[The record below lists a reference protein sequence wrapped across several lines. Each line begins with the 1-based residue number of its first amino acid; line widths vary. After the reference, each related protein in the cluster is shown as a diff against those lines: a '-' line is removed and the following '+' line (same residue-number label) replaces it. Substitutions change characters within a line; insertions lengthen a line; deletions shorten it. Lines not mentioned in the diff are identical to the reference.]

1 MGAKESIVLGL
12 LLTAISCFITISSA
26 AKDDFQQDMK
36 IQCSFTRYPNL
47 CIQTLT
53 GLASGNQKL
62 DFASALVNM
71 TIRES
76 EIPESAPADDEKSSS
91 NLISPQTSQL
101 AQMTI
106 DYCHELM
113 KMSLKRLNQALEA
126 LQKSPKRHKPDIQT
140 WISAAITFQ
149 QSCKDEINDHTE
161 SNPLMEKISRKIDH
175 LSELSSNSLA
185 LANRIPGN
193 LETRK
198 MTTSRRLH
206 VQNFPEWVSAS
217 DRKLLQSTAIK
228 ANAVVAKDGSGD
240 YKTVSEAVQ
249 AAGGGRFVIYVK
261 AGTYN
266 EKVHVNKDGITLIG
280 DGKYS
285 TVISA
290 SSNVAGG
297 SSLKGSATFTINGDG
312 FIARDIGFENTA
324 GPNGHQAVALNIAS
338 DRSVLFR
345 CSIVGYQD
353 TVYAHTLRQ
362 FYRECDI
369 YGTVDYIFGNAVAV
383 FQSCTLTFRR
393 PRNGGAFNTIL
404 ANGRT
409 DPGQNTGFSVQNCK
423 ITVGSDFAP
432 VKNSYKS
439 YLGRPW
445 KAYSRAVVMQTSIDG
460 EIDARGWVEWEGA
473 GGSTYKTLYFAEYA
487 NTGPGSSTSG
497 RVNWPGF
504 HVIGTPDASKF
515 TVANFIGGNSWL
527 PATGVDFTSG
537 L

>member
-1 MGAKESIVLGL
+1 MVTQKGIVFGL
-12 LLTAISCFITISSA
+12 TMAISCFIIISYA
-26 AKDDFQQDMK
+26 GKDDFEQEMR
-36 IQCSFTRYPNL
+36 IQCGFTRYPNL

-53 GLASGNQKL
+53 GLASGIQRL
-62 DFASALVNM
+62 DFATALVNM

-76 EIPESAPADDEKSSS
+76 EIPESSPADTSSS
-91 NLISPQTSQL
+91 NLISPQTQL

-106 DYCHELM
+106 DYCQELM
-113 KMSLKRLNQALEA
+113 KMSLKRLNQALDA
-126 LQKSPKRHKPDIQT
+126 LQKSPQQYKPDIQT

-149 QSCKDEINDHTE
+149 QSCKDEINGNTE
-161 SNPLMEKISRKIDH
+161 SNLLMEKISRKIDY

-185 LANRIPGN
+185 LANRISSN
-193 LETRK
+193 TETQK

-206 VQNFPEWVSAS
+206 QEEIFPDWVSVS
-217 DRKLLQSTAIK
+217 DRKLLQSTEIK

-240 YKTVSEAVQ
+240 YKTVSEAVH

-290 SSNVAGG
+290 SSSVAGG
-297 SSLKGSATFTINGDG
+297 SSLKETATFTITGDG

-324 GPNGHQAVALNIAS
+324 GPLGHQAVALNIAS
-338 DRSVLFR
+338 DRSVIFR

-353 TVYAHTLRQ
+353 TVFAYALRQ
-362 FYRECDI
+362 FYRDCDI
-369 YGTVDYIFGNAVAV
+369 YGTVDFIFGNAVAV
-383 FQSCTLTFRR
+383 FQSCTLIFRR
-393 PRNGGAFNTIL
+393 PRRGGAFNTIL

-423 ITVGSDFAP
+423 ITVESDFAP
-432 VKNSYKS
+432 VKNSYNS

-445 KAYSRAVVMQTSIDG
+445 KEYSRAVVMETNIDG
-460 EIDARGWVEWEGA
+460 VINPRGWVEWKGA

-487 NTGPGSSTSG
+487 NTGPGSRTSG

-504 HVIGTPDASKF
+504 HVIGTPEASKF

-527 PATGVDFTSG
+527 PPTGVDFTSG